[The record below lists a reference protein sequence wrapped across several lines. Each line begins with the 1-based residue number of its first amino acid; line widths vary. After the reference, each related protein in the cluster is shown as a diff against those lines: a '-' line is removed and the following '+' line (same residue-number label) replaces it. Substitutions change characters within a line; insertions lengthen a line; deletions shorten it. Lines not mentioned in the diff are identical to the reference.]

1 MIQYGNGKRRRTSVT
16 QAVVL
21 VSLNLQFLEGYLTTF
36 GSLSSNPSQK
46 ITKSRN
52 VDNPL
57 EFYQQASNNK
67 PTYTTSSFSTLW
79 DSFQSSRNPNP
90 SAARNPVLR
99 STSNLLP
106 SSSNISPSSNFRAFT
121 YQQPNQNNWNPFN
134 TQWSSYNQILQKQK
148 EAEEAAARA
157 RELARKAAE
166 ELKLAEEARI
176 AAEAEREMERERLR
190 QAQMQMV
197 QPVSDVQQQA
207 QNSMARPV
215 GLMRGIDFNQ
225 ITQNLAQTADQTS
238 WDQILAANGRKSKP
252 ADLNINVPN
261 RSEKPQPCQQ
271 KSTWKHEYGYLPD
284 VCITA
289 GWNLWSFLP
298 KDENQNM
305 VFSPLAIF
313 AALAPLIR
321 GTDGS
326 TNEQIIKALEMGPH
340 LLNDQ
345 KQAALTRSKGGY
357 FRHNRMLQSI
367 AASGPLTALDQAK
380 TESTEYA
387 LATGIYLTNGQEFE
401 GAFGYDIRRIMYSPI
416 RRLDFKDS
424 TTSMRIINGFFN
436 ETTKGKIP
444 NMIERIEQNTKLI
457 IVSALY
463 LKAKF
468 TVPFDQYLTHTGQFT
483 NAIGQTIPV
492 NYMQTKFAANPK
504 MTYNF
509 VTLPN
514 DLGDAVQIPLGP
526 KECKQQF
533 VLNIFRPT
541 NFDRFTDLQN
551 WLLEKKYLNSE
562 IFFDGSK
569 TEKSGALSDYS
580 YEYGSGNDN
589 DYDDSFPSFEDQKEK
604 LNSILAS
611 QGVRSVTIKKLIL
624 PKFKIETKIDLKTAL
639 QNLGIT
645 EIFERGNF
653 TKMIKNASNYRVSAA
668 KHRAIFEVDEFGIEG
683 AAATAVS
690 ITQRSAYFVS
700 GPNVIDEYRVDRAFL
715 FSVTEVSTD
724 MTLFM
729 GAVNEPTRAGKRRK

>member
-1 MIQYGNGKRRRTSVT
+1 MVHYGNGKKRRTSVT

-36 GSLSSNPSQK
+36 GSLSSNNPSRK

-57 EFYQQASNNK
+57 DYYQQSSNDNQ

-90 SAARNPVLR
+90 NAARNPVLR

-106 SSSNISPSSNFRAFT
+106 NPSNLSPSSNFRAFT
-121 YQQPNQNNWNPFN
+121 YQPNTLDINRNNWNPFN

-197 QPVSDVQQQA
+197 QPAGDVQQQA
-207 QNSMARPV
+207 QSSIARPV

-225 ITQNLAQTADQTS
+225 ITQNLAQTADQSS
-238 WDQILAANGRKSKP
+238 WDQLLAAANGRKSKP

-326 TNEQIIKALEMGPH
+326 TNEQIVKALE
-340 LLNDQ
+340 Q
-345 KQAALTRSKGGY
+345 Y
-357 FRHNRMLQSI
+357 V
-367 AASGPLTALDQAK
+367 
-380 TESTEYA
+380 
-387 LATGIYLTNGQEFE
+387 
-401 GAFGYDIRRIMYSPI
+401 
-416 RRLDFKDS
+416 
-424 TTSMRIINGFFN
+424 II
-436 ETTKGKIP
+436 
-444 NMIERIEQNTKLI
+444 
-457 IVSALY
+457 
-463 LKAKF
+463 
-468 TVPFDQYLTHTGQFT
+468 
-483 NAIGQTIPV
+483 
-492 NYMQTKFAANPK
+492 
-504 MTYNF
+504 
-509 VTLPN
+509 
-514 DLGDAVQIPLGP
+514 
-526 KECKQQF
+526 
-533 VLNIFRPT
+533 
-541 NFDRFTDLQN
+541 
-551 WLLEKKYLNSE
+551 
-562 IFFDGSK
+562 
-569 TEKSGALSDYS
+569 
-580 YEYGSGNDN
+580 
-589 DYDDSFPSFEDQKEK
+589 
-604 LNSILAS
+604 
-611 QGVRSVTIKKLIL
+611 
-624 PKFKIETKIDLKTAL
+624 
-639 QNLGIT
+639 
-645 EIFERGNF
+645 
-653 TKMIKNASNYRVSAA
+653 
-668 KHRAIFEVDEFGIEG
+668 
-683 AAATAVS
+683 
-690 ITQRSAYFVS
+690 
-700 GPNVIDEYRVDRAFL
+700 
-715 FSVTEVSTD
+715 
-724 MTLFM
+724 
-729 GAVNEPTRAGKRRK
+729 